1 MYLRATKTELED
13 AGESTEGMASNVS
26 ELRKELLAL
35 TNSKVDVMLDSK
47 TYKST
52 YQILKEMAGA
62 WSEMTD
68 MQRAA
73 ATELMGGKRN
83 SNVISALMTGFST
96 AENVMQTAANS
107 AGSALAENE
116 KQINSIEG
124 KLQLLDSAFQNFS
137 KDVLD
142 SDLIKFF
149 VDLAKNI
156 VNGADGIVK
165 MAGAAKLLVSV
176 LSGAAATQLVGSD
189 KLNMSAYADYDLQA
203 A

>member
-13 AGESTEGMASNVS
+13 AGESTEGMANNVS
-26 ELRKELLAL
+26 ELRKQLLAL
-35 TNSKVDVMLDSK
+35 TNGKVDVMLDAN

-52 YQILKEMAGA
+52 YQILKEMANA
-62 WSEMTD
+62 WSDMTD

-83 SNVISALMTGFST
+83 SNVITALMNSFAT
-96 AENVMQTAANS
+96 AENVVATSADS

-124 KLQLLDSAFQNFS
+124 KLQLLDSAFQNLS

-156 VNGADGIVK
+156 VNGADGLVK
-165 MAGAAKLLVSV
+165 MSGAASTLVAI
-176 LSGAAATQLVGSD
+176 LSGATATKLVGND